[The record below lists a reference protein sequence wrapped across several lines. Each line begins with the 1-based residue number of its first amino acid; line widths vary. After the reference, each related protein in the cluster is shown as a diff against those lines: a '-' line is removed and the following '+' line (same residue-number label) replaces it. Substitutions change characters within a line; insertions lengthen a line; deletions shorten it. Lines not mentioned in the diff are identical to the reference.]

1 MDGYQLFR
9 KLGFGAKFDLKRFH
23 SDAEKIRIVSSKPGP
38 RHGAGRE
45 LTQQEHPRNDEV
57 ISEGNDKHSLKK
69 RKLPSHDHL
78 AQHDDP
84 TATKKP
90 KQEDDSSDSD
100 TGSPGSDED
109 SDNGDTA
116 TKDEDMDVQETLSSD
131 SEDKTDSGDDDDEGN
146 SETETD
152 SDDELQLLGNIRSS
166 GKIEHEVQQTQ
177 NTKNRQQQKADGQQ
191 SKADTKEKKLNKL
204 RKRHKIHVTGT
215 DIPPP
220 FTMFEQLQT
229 QYGLHKTVLSNIYSV
244 GYKEPT
250 AVQMQAI
257 PTMLQR
263 RDIMACAPTGS
274 GKTAAFIIPILHHL
288 KEPRN
293 SGFRAVVLAPTREL
307 AKQTYREFQRLSEG
321 LGFKMYY
328 IEKAATAIKKFS
340 PKSKKKFDIL
350 VTTPNRLVYILQKH
364 PNVIKLDNVDW
375 LVVDESDKLFEDGKK
390 GFRDQLGVIYKACDS
405 THVRRAMFSATFACD
420 VEDWCK
426 LNLDNVVQVYVG
438 LRNSA
443 TETIQQEL
451 VFVGTE
457 SGKLLAVRNMI
468 KKGIEPPVL
477 VFVQSK
483 DRAKEL
489 FHELIY
495 DGVNVDVIHAD
506 RTQLERDNVVKCF
519 RMGKIWVLI
528 CTELMG
534 RGIDF
539 KGVNLVI
546 NYDFPYSAISYIHRI
561 GRTGRAGRPGRAIT
575 YFTQDDSIYLRSIA
589 NVMKQAGCS
598 VPDYMLKLA
607 RPSKKHRKKLAHTA
621 PKRKSVSTDSQY
633 DIEQRQKQ
641 REENIK
647 SVYKKK
653 PRPNKESSTTNGEK
667 ASPVTQSKAKKKKK
681 KKNCLNQNIE
691 KASGTGQQ
699 TSEGGQDKGGN
710 DTSRKISGKITSSKS
725 MKHKGKNDRNNK
737 KMKKK
742 TTNQ

>member
-23 SDAEKIRIVSSKPGP
+23 GDAEKIRIVGTKSDPA
-38 RHGAGRE
+38 HGSGRKFA
-45 LTQQEHPRNDEV
+45 QEVHQRDDEV
-57 ISEGNDKHSLKK
+57 ISEEDDKRSVKK
-69 RKLPSHDHL
+69 RKLPQHHEH
-78 AQHDDP
+78 AQHDGP
-84 TATKKP
+84 TVTKKQ
-90 KQEDDSSDSD
+90 KEEEDSSSD
-100 TGSPGSDED
+100 TGSLDSDED
-109 SDNGDTA
+109 SDDSESGTE
-116 TKDEDMDVQETLSSD
+116 DEEMNVQKAGSD
-131 SEDKTDSGDDDDEGN
+131 SESSDNKTDSEMDDDKMN
-146 SETETD
+146 SGSESD
-152 SDDELQLLGNIRSS
+152 SGDELQLLGNIRSS
-166 GKIEHEVQQTQ
+166 GKTVKEVQQTQ
-177 NTKNRQQQKADGQQ
+177 NSKNGQQNKADAKQ
-191 SKADTKEKKLNKL
+191 KKLNTL

-220 FTMFEQLQT
+220 FTMFEELRT
-229 QYGLHKTVLSNIYSV
+229 QYGLHKTLLSNIVSV

-293 SGFRAVVLAPTREL
+293 AGFRAVVLAPTREL

-321 LGFKMYY
+321 IGFRTYY
-328 IEKAATAIKKFS
+328 IEKAATAIKKFG

-364 PNVIKLDNVDW
+364 PDVLDLGSVEW
-375 LVVDESDKLFEDGKK
+375 LVVDESDKLFEEGKR

-420 VEDWCK
+420 VEEWCK

-443 TETIQQEL
+443 TETVQQEL

-457 SGKLLAVRNMI
+457 SGKLLAVRNLV

-477 VFVQSK
+477 IFVQSK

-519 RMGKIWVLI
+519 RLGKIWVLI

-575 YFTQDDSIYLRSIA
+575 YFTQDDSVYLRSIA
-589 NVMKQAGCS
+589 NVMKQAGCP
-598 VPDYMLKLA
+598 VPDYMLQLA
-607 RPSKKHRKKLAHTA
+607 RPSKKRRKKLAHTA
-621 PKRKSVSTDSQY
+621 PKRKPVSTDSQY
-633 DIEQRQKQ
+633 DLEQRQKQ
-641 REENIK
+641 KEENMK

-653 PRPNKESSTTNGEK
+653 PRPNKESSTPGGEK
-667 ASPVTQSKAKKKKK
+667 TGPVTKSQPNKKSK
-681 KKNCLNQNIE
+681 KKNFLKGDAEQ
-691 KASGTGQQ
+691 ASGTSQEVSEVGQNK
-699 TSEGGQDKGGN
+699 EGDHTTG
-710 DTSRKISGKITSSKS
+710 KISSSKS
-725 MKHKGKNDRNNK
+725 VKHKGQKNRNNK

-742 TTNQ
+742 TNTSVK

>member
-23 SDAEKIRIVSSKPGP
+23 GDAEKIRIVGTKSDPA
-38 RHGAGRE
+38 HGSGRKFA
-45 LTQQEHPRNDEV
+45 QEVHQRDDEV
-57 ISEGNDKHSLKK
+57 ISEEDDKRSVKK
-69 RKLPSHDHL
+69 RKLPQHHEH
-78 AQHDDP
+78 AQHDGP
-84 TATKKP
+84 TVTKKQ
-90 KQEDDSSDSD
+90 KEEEDSSSD
-100 TGSPGSDED
+100 TGSLDSDED
-109 SDNGDTA
+109 SDDSESGTE
-116 TKDEDMDVQETLSSD
+116 DEEMNVQEAGSD
-131 SEDKTDSGDDDDEGN
+131 SESSDNKTDSEVDDDKMN
-146 SETETD
+146 SGSESD
-152 SDDELQLLGNIRSS
+152 SGDELQLLGNIRSS
-166 GKIEHEVQQTQ
+166 GKTVKEVQQTQ
-177 NTKNRQQQKADGQQ
+177 NSENRQQNKADAKQ
-191 SKADTKEKKLNKL
+191 KKLNTL

-220 FTMFEQLQT
+220 FTMFEELRT
-229 QYGLHKTVLSNIYSV
+229 QYGLHKTLLSNIVSV

-293 SGFRAVVLAPTREL
+293 AGFRAVILAPTREL

-321 LGFKMYY
+321 IGFRTYY
-328 IEKAATAIKKFS
+328 IEKAATAIKKFG

-364 PNVIKLDNVDW
+364 PDVLDLGSVEW
-375 LVVDESDKLFEDGKK
+375 LVVDESDKLFEEGKR

-420 VEDWCK
+420 VEEWCK

-443 TETIQQEL
+443 TETVQQEL

-457 SGKLLAVRNMI
+457 SGKLLAVRNLV

-477 VFVQSK
+477 IFVQSK

-519 RMGKIWVLI
+519 RLGKIWVLI

-575 YFTQDDSIYLRSIA
+575 YFTQDDSVYLRSIA
-589 NVMKQAGCS
+589 NVMKQAGCP
-598 VPDYMLKLA
+598 VPDYMLQLA
-607 RPSKKHRKKLAHTA
+607 RPSKKRRKKLAHTA
-621 PKRKSVSTDSQY
+621 PKRKPVSTDSQY
-633 DIEQRQKQ
+633 DLEQRQKQ
-641 REENIK
+641 KEENMK

-653 PRPNKESSTTNGEK
+653 PRPNKESSTPGGEK
-667 ASPVTQSKAKKKKK
+667 TGPVTKSQPNKKSK
-681 KKNCLNQNIE
+681 KKNFLKGDAEQ
-691 KASGTGQQ
+691 ASGTSQEVSEVGQNK
-699 TSEGGQDKGGN
+699 EGDH
-710 DTSRKISGKITSSKS
+710 TSGKISSSKS
-725 MKHKGKNDRNNK
+725 VKHKGEKNRNNK

-742 TTNQ
+742 TNTSVK